1 MKRIKRINEFESLNE
16 GIFSSLFKGFGGT
29 PGRRGKLESLLKV
42 IKKAREED
50 VDSTISIEKEIWNTP
65 KEDTPEYR
73 FAITNLNRQARTY
86 SSLKG
91 QEINSLIKDANNI
104 IDDNPK
110 LQAFFSS
117 ELAKIEKETTEKL
130 IKNLKPYKE
139 KTYLDDLSAEF
150 DRLVKDANRKSSVY
164 GEFGESDDRMPKIEI
179 PEKVSNDILTFLDMS
194 PEEASLYCKNL
205 SEKELG
211 NYYTQI
217 KTFFYDL
224 QYKYTSAIDS
234 VRDSIKKAQKGG
246 EDWLIPSLDKE
257 EINIR
262 YYMKKP
268 MDRLRNRIS
277 TIEKEMKGRRHA

>member
-29 PGRRGKLESLLKV
+29 PGRRGKLESLLKA

-91 QEINSLIKDANNI
+91 QEINSLIKDADNI

-150 DRLVKDANRKSSVY
+150 DRLVKDANRKASVY

-246 EDWLIPSLDKE
+246 EDWLIP
-257 EINIR
+257 
-262 YYMKKP
+262 

>member
-150 DRLVKDANRKSSVY
+150 DRLVKDANRKASVY